1 MTRAEATTQL
11 ANVARILTE
20 GGHGRTG
27 LMGSSLVLNGSPVA
41 FIGADNAIVVHG
53 VEGVGRGAKAFP
65 RVDETTLDLITALIL
80 SRFGSTVGRA
90 A

>member
-11 ANVARILTE
+11 ANVARLLTE

-27 LMGSSLVLNGSPVA
+27 IMGSSLVLNGQPVA
-41 FIGADNAIVVHG
+41 FVNPSNAIVVLG
-53 VEGVGRGAKAFP
+53 VEGKGRGAATFP
-65 RVDETTLDLITALIL
+65 RAGSEPVIAALVL